1 MTTDRE
7 KLVEDVA
14 RAIADHFGDPKASEA
29 TKAQAAILFE
39 PVALAVIRAQERTHA
54 LVPVEASEGEIAKA
68 AQEYMDATKAM
79 YAIKPIPKDQFT
91 MKIPSDEQVRQM
103 KAEAALVAALAY
115 HRKTDGEDE

>member
-1 MTTDRE
+1 MSERE
-7 KLVEDVA
+7 KLVEDA
-14 RAIADHFGDPKASEA
+14 KD
-29 TKAQAAILFE
+29 AILAEVPIGYGMTKDEARNYVRAVFR
-39 PVALAVIRAQERTHA
+39 VAERTHA

-79 YAIKPIPKDQFT
+79 YAIKPIPKGQFT

-115 HRKTDGEDE
+115 HRKTDGEPE